1 MNAADTP
8 RSRLTSRV
16 FKRRIFTRL
25 ARVAGALTVAVALI
39 IGAAQGS
46 TPAYAVDYPSWSDVQ
61 AAQASEA
68 GKQAEISRIQTLIAG
83 LASETAAAQ
92 ALAEQRGN
100 EYQEAQSKFDTATV
114 QAAQLKTDAEAKQAK
129 ADASIKQAGQLAAMM
144 ARSGGGAL
152 SVNLLVSDS
161 SEAQAL
167 LYQLGAMSQLTG
179 SSSRIYAV
187 AERDSNDAGLATEQ
201 ANVAA
206 EALGALAAAA
216 EVQRQQAIEAQQA
229 LEVSLAA
236 QQDNQVTL
244 ETQLAVLSQNRAAT
258 ADDYQA
264 GVDARAAQ
272 AAAEAAAAAAAA
284 AAAQASGGGGGSSAP
299 NSGGWANPLPGS
311 YSSDEFGMRVNP
323 VDGGLRLH
331 AGIDLVH
338 RGGTCGAAVYA
349 AGSGT
354 VSYAGYNGGLGNN
367 VQISHGGGVLT
378 SYGHNTSLV
387 VRYGQQVS
395 AGQLIAYAGT
405 TGNSTGCHVHF
416 ETRVN
421 GTPQNPRPFMADRG
435 VNF

>member
-1 MNAADTP
+1 M
-8 RSRLTSRV
+8 
-16 FKRRIFTRL
+16 FKRFG
-25 ARVAGALTVAVALI
+25 RVAGALAVAVALI

-68 GKQAEISRIQTLIAG
+68 GKQAEITRIQGLIAG
-83 LASETAAAQ
+83 LKSETAAAQ
-92 ALAEQRGN
+92 ALAVQRGY
-100 EYQEAQSKFDTATV
+100 EYEEAQGKFDTATV

-129 ADASIKQAGQLAAMM
+129 ADVSIKQAGQLAALM

-152 SVNLLVSDS
+152 SVNLLVADS
-161 SEAQAL
+161 SEAEAL

-179 SSSRIYAV
+179 SSAKIYAV
-187 AERDSNDAGLATEQ
+187 AAQDSNDASLATAQ
-201 ANVAA
+201 AAVAA

-216 EVQRQQAIEAQQA
+216 EAQRLQAIGAQQA
-229 LEVSLAA
+229 LEVSLVA

-244 ETQLAVLSQNRAAT
+244 QTQLAVLSENRAAT
-258 ADDYQA
+258 AADYQA

-272 AAAEAAAAAAAA
+272 AAAEAAAAQAAAA
-284 AAAQASGGGGGSSAP
+284 AAAAAAANSGGGGRGSSAP
-299 NSGGWANPLPGS
+299 SSGGWANPFPGS

-323 VDGGLRLH
+323 VDGGYRLH
-331 AGIDLVH
+331 AGIDLVY

-354 VSYAGYNGGLGNN
+354 VSYSGYNGGLGNN

-378 SYGHNTSLV
+378 SYGHNSSLV
-387 VRYGQQVS
+387 ARYGQQVD
-395 AGQLIAYAGT
+395 AGQLIAYAGS

-421 GTPQNPRPFMADRG
+421 GSPQNPRPFMADRG